1 MEVQIQIMNEPIHV
15 AIIRQVKAGCELE
28 FQNALRE
35 FIRAS
40 FTHSSVQGA
49 NIIVPP
55 PGSIS
60 REFGIL
66 RTFVNARERDAF
78 HETAEFK
85 AWEEYVKP
93 LTEGEPEFRQLHGLE
108 AWFRGPQ
115 GPPPKW
121 KMALLTWV
129 AVWPISVILKIVL
142 EPMIGQSVPPVL
154 FAGVVAAGIIL
165 ALTWV
170 AMPVLVKIATPW
182 LHPQKTQ

>member
-1 MEVQIQIMNEPIHV
+1 MQITNAPIHV
-15 AIIRQVKAGCELE
+15 AIIRRVKAGCEIE

-35 FIRAS
+35 FIQAS

-49 NIIVPP
+49 NIIVPS

-66 RTFVNARERDAF
+66 RTFANAREREAF
-78 HETAEFK
+78 HKTAVFK

-93 LTEGEPEFRQLHGLE
+93 LTEGEPEIRQLHGLE

-115 GPPPKW
+115 SPPPKW

-129 AVWPISVILKIVL
+129 AVWPISLIVKIVL
-142 EPMIGQSVPPVL
+142 DPLIGHAVPPVI
-154 FAGVVAAGIIL
+154 FAGAIAAGIVL

-170 AMPVLVKIATPW
+170 AMPVLVKIANQW
-182 LHPQKTQ
+182 LHTKSFL